1 MIAERA
7 EQGGLTVERMCELS
21 GVSRAGFYRH
31 WLASAPRQADTAV
44 RDAVQQIIVEKRFYG
59 YRRVQREL
67 RHRGQCVNAKRVLR
81 LMREDNL
88 LCLRTRRFVP
98 ATTDS
103 QHGWRVWPN
112 LARGLA
118 TRNLN
123 ELWVADITY
132 VRLQEEFVY
141 VAVVLD
147 AHSRRVIGW
156 ALAQHLGASMAVQAL
171 RMALLQRQPATGLI
185 HHSDRGIQYACA
197 DYLTLLADHGV
208 QPSMSRVGNPYDNAK
223 AESFMKTLKQEQV
236 RGQQWRDLDAL
247 RDDLTTF
254 FDITYNHRRLH
265 SALGYQTPAAFE
277 QQLLCTKNPEAST
290 QLTGARELTAP
301 SPHTPLPGYN
311 PSDKITVP
319 NFPVSPEGCS
329 SPRVPWFVAGAV
341 QSLFATAP
349 TMQPSPSSRVLLPI
363 GSRRCISPSIH
374 PHTISSACRRPCFL
388 LEC

>member
-7 EQGGLTVERMCELS
+7 GQGGLTVERMCELS

-31 WLASAPRQADTAV
+31 WEVSAPRQADTAL
-44 RDAVQQIIVEKRFYG
+44 RDAIQQVVVGKRFYG

-67 RHRGQCVNAKRVLR
+67 GQRGHPANAKRVLR

-112 LARGLA
+112 LARGLV

-132 VRLQEEFVY
+132 VRLREEFVY
-141 VAVVLD
+141 IAVVLD

-156 ALAQHLGASMAVQAL
+156 ALAQHLGASVAVQAL
-171 RMALLQRQPATGLI
+171 RMALVERQPAPGLI

-236 RGQQWRDLDAL
+236 HGQQWRDLDAL
-247 RDDLTTF
+247 RVDLTTF
-254 FDITYNHRRLH
+254 FEITYNQQRLH
-265 SALGYQTPAAFE
+265 SALGYQTPAGFE
-277 QQLLCTKNPEAST
+277 QQLCSSPPQAPTELS
-290 QLTGARELTAP
+290 GARELTAP
-301 SPHTPLPGYN
+301 SPHTPLPGL
-311 PSDKITVP
+311 
-319 NFPVSPEGCS
+319 
-329 SPRVPWFVAGAV
+329 
-341 QSLFATAP
+341 QSLA
-349 TMQPSPSSRVLLPI
+349 QK
-363 GSRRCISPSIH
+363 
-374 PHTISSACRRPCFL
+374 
-388 LEC
+388 